1 MSTINRTTLRDRCRQ
16 AMAGVDKH
24 LAGEPSIPLGGSTE
38 TPTVVK
44 QSLQNMV
51 TAADAT
57 QVARGEWIDASQA
70 EKGLRDETIVT
81 LSALKSFVLLKF
93 GDKDTATLADFGFT
107 ARKQAQ
113 TSVDTKATAV
123 EKSLAT
129 RAARHTMG
137 PRQKAKVKGTVA
149 PAAAP
154 APAPVAEPVAAP
166 VGPMPVAASATQP
179 ASTPVQPAASPAV
192 VSTAHTPST

>member
-1 MSTINRTTLRDRCRQ
+1 MSTINRTTLRDRCRLG
-16 AMAGVDKH
+16 MAGIDKH

-38 TPTVVK
+38 TPTAVK

-93 GDKDTATLADFGFT
+93 GDKDTSTLADFGFT

-154 APAPVAEPVAAP
+154 APAAVAEPVAAP
-166 VGPMPVAASATQP
+166 ATPTPVAAPATQP
-179 ASTPVQPAASPAV
+179 VASPAVAPAASPV
-192 VSTAHTPST
+192 VAATHTPST